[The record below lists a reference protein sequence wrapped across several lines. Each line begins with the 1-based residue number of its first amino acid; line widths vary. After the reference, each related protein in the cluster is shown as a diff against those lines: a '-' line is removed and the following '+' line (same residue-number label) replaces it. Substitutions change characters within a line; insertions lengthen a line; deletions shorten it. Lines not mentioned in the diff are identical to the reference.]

1 VAEKRYFGRERS
13 GRRGLL
19 VAAAGFAALAV
30 VLGLSLVLG
39 EQRQRLAYLIFD
51 AFHRLHPR
59 EPTDPSVAVIDIDEA
74 SIARIGQWPWPRTI
88 MADLVAELDTLG
100 VAAIAFDIVFSEPD
114 RTSLGRVLENLG
126 PEAAALDVAGLPL
139 DNDSVL
145 AGAVAG
151 APVVMGMAITSE
163 NKAQLPLPKG
173 GFSFGGS
180 NPVDYLPA
188 YSGGVTNLEILDD
201 TAPGLGVFSFPP
213 SSDNIIRS
221 MPLVL
226 SAQGRLYP
234 GLSIEAL
241 RIAQGAGSFA
251 LRSSDASGEGGRGGA
266 MTALRV
272 GLLDAPV
279 GPAGEFW
286 VHYSGLPDMPV
297 ISAADVL
304 AGTDRDSLA
313 ASLAGRIAL
322 VGTSA
327 VGLRDIV
334 ATPVDAAMP
343 GVNVHAEII
352 DQIVSQSFLMRPDW
366 APGLEIALA
375 VTCGLAL
382 VALVSLGGPILSSL
396 GLAGLSLAAIAGS
409 WWAFASQGLLID
421 PLLPLL
427 CMLAVFGLTA
437 PLVIALANNDK
448 LFVRNAFGR
457 YLSPSLVE
465 RLSEDPAALRLG
477 GEMRELTVLFSDI
490 RGFTGLSETLEPT
503 VLTTLLNQFLTPMTD
518 VLLARDAT
526 IDKYIGDAIMA
537 FWNAPLD
544 IADHPRKACL
554 AALDMLEAVEQLN
567 AQTGRTLRVGIGL
580 HTGWA
585 CVGNLGSEQRFSYSA
600 IGDAINL
607 ASRVEGL
614 TKQYGVSIAVT
625 SETRHAA
632 GNLAFLEIDAVR
644 VLGRSSPVT
653 LHALIG
659 DSGVADGAG
668 FAELAVWH
676 GRLLDAYRSADFR
689 GARTLLEGP
698 RPSMAAQLAPVYAL
712 YADRM
717 DAFIADPPET
727 DWDGVHVAQSK

>member
-1 VAEKRYFGRERS
+1 MGRERS
-13 GRRGLL
+13 GKRGIT
-19 VAAAGFAALAV
+19 VGAAGLATLAL
-30 VLGLSLVLG
+30 VLGLSMAFG
-39 EQRQRLAYLIFD
+39 EQRQRLGYLVFD
-51 AFHRLHPR
+51 AFHRLHLR
-59 EPTDPSVAVIDIDEA
+59 EATDPSVAVIDIDEA
-74 SIARIGQWPWPRTI
+74 SIARIGQWPWPRTV
-88 MADLVAELDTLG
+88 VAELVSQLDALG

-114 RTSLGRVLENLG
+114 RTSLGRVLESLG
-126 PEAAALDVAGLPL
+126 PGAAAIEAAGLPL

-145 AGAVAG
+145 AGAVAR
-151 APVVMGMAITSE
+151 APVVMGVAITSE
-163 NKAQLPLPKG
+163 NDAQLPRPKG
-173 GFSFGGS
+173 GFSFGGT

-188 YSGGVTNLEILDD
+188 YSGGVTNLEILNDS
-201 TAPGLGVFSFPP
+201 AAGIGVFSFPP

-226 SAQGRLYP
+226 FAQDRLYP

-241 RIAQGAGSFA
+241 RIAQGAGSFV
-251 LRSSDASGEGGRGGA
+251 LRSSDASGEGGGGA
-266 MTALRV
+266 ALTALRV
-272 GLLDAPV
+272 GMLDAPV
-279 GPAGEFW
+279 GPSGEFW
-286 VHYSGLPDMPV
+286 VHYSGLPNMPV
-297 ISAADVL
+297 IAAADVL
-304 AGTDRDSLA
+304 AGTDRESMA

-334 ATPVDAAMP
+334 ATPIDPAMP

-352 DQIVSQSFLMRPDW
+352 DQIVSQSFLTRPDW
-366 APGLEIALA
+366 APGLEIAMA
-375 VTCGLAL
+375 VASGLL
-382 VALVSLGGPILSSL
+382 VVALVSLSGPIQSSL
-396 GLAGLSLAAIAGS
+396 GLAGLSFATMAGS
-409 WWAFASQGLLID
+409 WWAFVSHGLLLD

-457 YLSPSLVE
+457 YLSPTLVE

-503 VLTTLLNQFLTPMTD
+503 ALTTLLNQFLTPMTD
-518 VLLARDAT
+518 VLLERDAT

-544 IADHPRKACL
+544 IADHPRQACL
-554 AALDMLEAVEQLN
+554 AALDMLTAVDRLN
-567 AQTGRTLRVGIGL
+567 AETGRTLQVGIGL

-625 SETRHAA
+625 SETRRAA

-644 VLGRSSPVT
+644 VVGRSSPVT
-653 LHALIG
+653 LHALLG
-659 DSGVADGAG
+659 DTDVADGEA
-668 FAELAVWH
+668 FADLAAWH
-676 GRLLDAYRSADFR
+676 GHLLEAYRSTDFTA
-689 GARTLLEGP
+689 ARALLDGP
-698 RPSMAAQLAPVYAL
+698 RPAMAETLAPVYAL

-717 DAFIADPPET
+717 DSFIANPPGAG
-727 DWDGVHVAQSK
+727 WDGVHVARSK